1 MTKIVA
7 FAGRKQSGK
16 TTCSEF
22 VANYYTGSSIRYGS
36 AKIYNFADP
45 LKRDICMNILDMTY
59 EQCYGSDDGKN
70 TLTECF
76 WNSKQLTAREVMQ
89 FVGTDIFRTMKGDVW
104 ASATLHKIQHDKP
117 DLAIVADC
125 RFPNEVETIQSV
137 GGLVIKLIRN
147 PYNSDHASETALD
160 VSNYPMDKFDLVV
173 ENDNMTITEQNKFIY
188 NFLIRKGILPL

>member
-22 VANYYTGSSIRYGS
+22 IANYYMSGLIGYGS

-45 LKRDICMNILDMTY
+45 LKVDICMNILDMTY
-59 EQCYGSDDGKN
+59 EQCYGNDDSKN
-70 TLTECF
+70 TLTQCF
-76 WNSKQLTAREVMQ
+76 WNNKQLTAREVMQ

-104 ASATLHKIQHDKP
+104 ASATLHKIQQEKP

-125 RFPNEVETIQSV
+125 RFPNEVETIQNA
-137 GGLVIKLIRN
+137 GGLVIKLTRN
-147 PYNSDHASETALD
+147 PYHSDHASETALD
-160 VSNYPMDKFDLVV
+160 ASNYPMDKFDLVV
-173 ENDNMTITEQNKFIY
+173 DNDNMTITEQNKLIY
-188 NFLIRKGILPL
+188 NFLIQKRILPL